1 MTEQDFMTLLNA
13 VAKVAKPFNGEYKDV
28 TAMSDKLADSGL
40 DSLDMLLTSVYLCD
54 VFDIDE
60 ETGKGLNATTA
71 QELFDWLMQHK
82 KRMPESVE
90 AALKD
95 IK

>member
-1 MTEQDFMTLLNA
+1 MNEQEFLKLLNA
-13 VAKVAKPFNGEYKDV
+13 VARVAKPFNDDYVDA
-28 TAMSDKLADSGL
+28 TSMSDDFAECGL
-40 DSLDMLLTSVYLCD
+40 DSLDMLLTSIYLCD

-60 ETGKGLNATTA
+60 ETGKTLSATNV
-71 QELFDWLMQHK
+71 QELFDWLMLHK
-82 KRMPESVE
+82 RRMPESVE

>member
-1 MTEQDFMTLLNA
+1 MTLLNA
-13 VAKVAKPFNGEYKDV
+13 VAKIAKPFNGEYKDV
-28 TAMSDKLADSGL
+28 TSMSDNLADSGL

-60 ETGKGLNATTA
+60 ETGKTLNATNV
-71 QELFDWLMQHK
+71 QELYDWLMQNK

-90 AALKD
+90 DALKE

>member
-13 VAKVAKPFNGEYKDV
+13 VAKIAKPFNAEYKDV
-28 TAMSDKLADSGL
+28 TSMSDKLADSGL

-60 ETGKGLNATTA
+60 ETGKTLSATTV

-82 KRMPESVE
+82 RRMPESLD
-90 AALKD
+90 AALEA

>member
-13 VAKVAKPFNGEYKDV
+13 VAKIAKPFNGEYKDV
-28 TAMSDKLADSGL
+28 TSMSDKLADSGL

-60 ETGKGLNATTA
+60 ETGKTLSATTV
-71 QELFDWLMQHK
+71 QELFDLLMLHK
-82 KRMPESVE
+82 RRMPESVE

>member
-13 VAKVAKPFNGEYKDV
+13 VAKIAKPFNGEYKDV
-28 TAMSDKLADSGL
+28 TSMSDKLADSGL

-60 ETGKGLNATTA
+60 ETGKTLSATNV
-71 QELFDWLMQHK
+71 QELYDWLMQHK
-82 KRMPESVE
+82 RRMPESLD
-90 AALKD
+90 AALEA

>member
-28 TAMSDKLADSGL
+28 TSMSDKLTDSGL

-60 ETGKGLNATTA
+60 ETGKSLNATTA
-71 QELFDWLMQHK
+71 QELYDWLMQHK
-82 KRMPESVE
+82 NRMPESVE
-90 AALKD
+90 AALKE

>member
-13 VAKVAKPFNGEYKDV
+13 VAKIAKPFNGEYKDV
-28 TAMSDKLADSGL
+28 TSMSDNLADSGL

-60 ETGKGLNATTA
+60 ETGKTLSATNV
-71 QELFDWLMQHK
+71 QELYDWLMQNK

-90 AALKD
+90 DALKE

>member
-1 MTEQDFMTLLNA
+1 MSDQDFMALLNA
-13 VAKVAKPFNGEYKDV
+13 VAKMAKPFNGEYKDV
-28 TAMSDKLADSGL
+28 TSMSDKLADSGL
-40 DSLDMLLTSVYLCD
+40 DSLDMLLTGVYLCD

-60 ETGKGLNATTA
+60 ETSKTLSATTV
-71 QELFDWLMQHK
+71 QELFDWLMLHK
-82 KRMPESVE
+82 KRMPESLE

>member
-13 VAKVAKPFNGEYKDV
+13 VAKIAKPFNSEYKDV
-28 TAMSDKLADSGL
+28 TSMSDKLADSGL

-60 ETGKGLNATTA
+60 ETGKTLSATNV
-71 QELFDWLMQHK
+71 QELYDWLMQNK
-82 KRMPESVE
+82 KRMPESIE
-90 AALKD
+90 DALKE